1 MPKNPRKKSEDGIV
15 VTPDFIAVID
25 GSTSKSEY
33 MHSLRSPIQA
43 MLAHSFRC
51 ENGRYAMQLVS
62 RYISRMPKTTTC
74 EQFLR
79 GVTSYIFKHYSKSM
93 LKRLSEHPE
102 DRMTCSAVVYSR
114 VSREIWMVG
123 DCHCLIGDNYF
134 DNPNP
139 YEAELAAMRAEEV
152 KRLLSEGKTQDELL
166 RNDTAR
172 QVIIPRMLQ
181 TMQQQN
187 IGYSVIDGFH
197 IPRQHVRI
205 LPIDFNP
212 WEIVLASDGYPF
224 LCSTLEESESRL
236 RQQRETDPLNIG
248 PMFQAT
254 KAFNPDFNSFDD
266 RAYIRF
272 SV

>member
-1 MPKNPRKKSEDGIV
+1 
-15 VTPDFIAVID
+15 
-25 GSTSKSEY
+25 
-33 MHSLRSPIQA
+33 
-43 MLAHSFRC
+43 
-51 ENGRYAMQLVS
+51 
-62 RYISRMPKTTTC
+62 
-74 EQFLR
+74 
-79 GVTSYIFKHYSKSM
+79 
-93 LKRLSEHPE
+93 
-102 DRMTCSAVVYSR
+102 
-114 VSREIWMVG
+114 MVG

-134 DNPNP
+134 DNPKP

>member
-1 MPKNPRKKSEDGIV
+1 
-15 VTPDFIAVID
+15 
-25 GSTSKSEY
+25 
-33 MHSLRSPIQA
+33 
-43 MLAHSFRC
+43 
-51 ENGRYAMQLVS
+51 
-62 RYISRMPKTTTC
+62 
-74 EQFLR
+74 
-79 GVTSYIFKHYSKSM
+79 
-93 LKRLSEHPE
+93 
-102 DRMTCSAVVYSR
+102 
-114 VSREIWMVG
+114 
-123 DCHCLIGDNYF
+123 
-134 DNPNP
+134 
-139 YEAELAAMRAEEV
+139 
-152 KRLLSEGKTQDELL
+152 
-166 RNDTAR
+166 
-172 QVIIPRMLQ
+172 
-181 TMQQQN
+181 MQQQN